1 MNKLMRIMVCA
12 AAIFAV
18 AQPAFA
24 LNDTIGVTAGTPGKT
39 ANLISFAS
47 TRVISEVGFCD
58 ATTENQCGSVNASG
72 QLAVTLPNGA
82 DVVLGSL
89 NDAPTCAAG
98 NTLMSAVRCMDADI
112 KEPTAISTWA
122 GGTLGAMANWG
133 SSPGAVLSPS
143 VNSST
148 FYGTTPLVADP
159 CQANT
164 PIYLSFAIPT
174 GTTTN
179 ILTGT
184 AAKKIYVCYL
194 YLQTGVANNVAI
206 IQGTTGGTCG
216 SGTAALGPGGTTAAT
231 ALINAA
237 NSGQAF
243 GNGASTVMAT
253 NTNNNDICVVTSASG
268 PLSGLMK
275 YVVQ

>member
-1 MNKLMRIMVCA
+1 MNKLMRIVVCA

-24 LNDTIGVTAGTPGKT
+24 LNDTIGVTAGSGKT

-47 TRVISEVGFCD
+47 TRVISEVGICD
-58 ATTENQCGSVNASG
+58 ATTENQCAAV
-72 QLAVTLPNGA
+72 AVTSGGNYLGVYNGPT
-82 DVVLGSL
+82 
-89 NDAPTCAAG
+89 NDAATCAAG
-98 NTLMSAVRCMDADI
+98 NSQDSCLRQIDADV
-112 KEPTAISTWA
+112 KAPTAISTWA
-122 GGTLGAMANWG
+122 AGTLGAMANFG
-133 SSPGAVLSPS
+133 ASPGAVLSI
-143 VNSST
+143 NANAST

-164 PIYLSFAIPT
+164 PTYLPFAIPT

-184 AAKKIYVCYL
+184 PSKKIYVCYL
-194 YLQTGVANNVAI
+194 YLQSGVANNVAI

-231 ALINAA
+231 GLINAA
-237 NSGQAF
+237 NSGQAL
-243 GNGASTVMAT
+243 GGGGYTVMAT
-253 NTNNNDICVVTSASG
+253 TTNNNDICVVTSASG